1 MSPEA
6 VIVVSEP
13 TREVVETPA
22 PEIVVA
28 EEQTQVVETEAE
40 VTVSESAAT
49 VVIEPDSPPE
59 VAVTETQVPSVIE
72 VAAGA
77 VGPQGPAGPAGGT
90 YEHVQ
95 SEAFAVWTITHGLG
109 FRPNVRV
116 LDATGSTIEGDV
128 AYVDAN
134 QLTITFSLPLTGTAY
149 LS

>member
-1 MSPEA
+1 M
-6 VIVVSEP
+6 IVVAEP

-28 EEQTQVVETEAE
+28 EEQIRVVETEAE
-40 VTVSESAAT
+40 VSVSETIAT

-59 VAVTETQVPSVIE
+59 VAVVESDVPSVIE

-95 SEAFAVWTITHGLG
+95 STAFAEWTITHGLG

-116 LDATGSTIEGDV
+116 IDDAGSTIEGDV
-128 AYVDAN
+128 TYVDAD
-134 QLTITFSLPLTGTAY
+134 QLTIAFSLPITGTAY